1 MTTSTPTGSSAA
13 GSSPAGSSP
22 AGSSPAGSSPAGRG
36 AASPAP
42 KPQRGSL
49 QRSATK
55 PTRPRRT
62 PAADKAGDEWRRYAA
77 ELIGTALLVV
87 VGVGV
92 AVLAPGVGALG
103 IALAFGL
110 VLTVLA
116 YTIGPI
122 SGCHVN
128 PAVTLGMALAGRIPA
143 RRGIFYVVSQIVGAI
158 IGAAIVLAVAN
169 NRPDYT
175 RATNGLGTNG
185 WGEHSPGGYGLTAA
199 AIVEIVLTAVL
210 VLTVLQVTSDKYSA
224 QIAGLPIG
232 LALLV
237 AHLVAVP
244 IDGTSVNPARSIG
257 PALLQGGAALS
268 QLWLF
273 IVAPLVGAVL
283 AVAAHKA
290 LPLRS
295 EDDEDNEST
304 RRANDAPAKAA
315 PSGTA
320 ATTTGSADQGSAGG
334 KPSRKQRTKSRRK
347 RR

>member
-1 MTTSTPTGSSAA
+1 MRP
-13 GSSPAGSSP
+13 SPAAIP
-22 AGSSPAGSSPAGRG
+22 AAATQAGPGRRRGPA
-36 AASPAP
+36 
-42 KPQRGSL
+42 
-49 QRSATK
+49 QRSTTTAS
-55 PTRPRRT
+55 RPGRR
-62 PAADKAGDEWRRYAA
+62 ASADQSGDEWRRYTA
-77 ELIGTALLVV
+77 ELIGTALLVL

-92 AVLAPGVGALG
+92 AVLAPGAGALG

-128 PAVTLGMALAGRIPA
+128 PAVTLGMALAGRIPP
-143 RRGIFYVVSQIVGAI
+143 RRAVFYVLAQIVGAVL
-158 IGAAIVLAVAN
+158 GAALVLAVAN
-169 NRPDYT
+169 SRPSYSQ
-175 RATNGLGTNG
+175 AANGLGTNG
-185 WGEHSPGGYGLTAA
+185 WGSHSPGGYGFTAA

-210 VLTVLQVTSDKYSA
+210 VLTVLQVTADDYTA

-257 PALLQGGAALS
+257 PALLHGGAALT

-273 IVAPLVGAVL
+273 ILAPLLGAVL

-290 LPLRS
+290 LALRS
-295 EDDEDNEST
+295 ADGHGKPG
-304 RRANDAPAKAA
+304 RPRNDRDADTPPVNTATAKVATVEPADHRSNG
-315 PSGTA
+315 SG
-320 ATTTGSADQGSAGG
+320 Q
-334 KPSRKQRTKSRRK
+334 PSRKQRNKGRRK